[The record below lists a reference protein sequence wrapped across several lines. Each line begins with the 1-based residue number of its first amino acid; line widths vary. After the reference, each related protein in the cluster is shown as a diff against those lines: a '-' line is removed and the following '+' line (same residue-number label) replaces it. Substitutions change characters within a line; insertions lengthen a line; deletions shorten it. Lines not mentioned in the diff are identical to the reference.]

1 MLKPLKHCEGLSCKA
16 HNCNFVVRV
25 RTSPLSPC
33 QVVNGLVVLQ
43 ELTSLQALNNTQ
55 LNCTE

>member
-1 MLKPLKHCEGLSCKA
+1 MLKPLKHCEGLSFKA

-33 QVVNGLVVLQ
+33 QVVNGLVVLH

-55 LNCTE
+55 LN